1 MMNLITSSKVRTIVY
16 HANRFT
22 HSVPSQLS
30 YNYNE
35 SRHGGLGDC
44 DAQQIMPP
52 PVHIIEFESND
63 GEITAP
69 GEMKTAPQHP
79 GLDHRHPHQLVNATR
94 HQESIFA
101 PSEDHQ
107 HGESCRD
114 TKRRHQCDI
123 NNIPECREKNRDED
137 NLPSRDESLHTKN
150 VRRGL
155 RVVFFIFSMLILGES
170 NFVL

>member
-1 MMNLITSSKVRTIVY
+1 
-16 HANRFT
+16 
-22 HSVPSQLS
+22 
-30 YNYNE
+30 
-35 SRHGGLGDC
+35 
-44 DAQQIMPP
+44 MPP

-63 GEITAP
+63 GETTAP

-94 HQESIFA
+94 HQERVFA

-114 TKRRHQCDI
+114 TKRGHQRDI
-123 NNIPECREKNRDED
+123 NNMPEYREKNIDED
-137 NLPSRDESLHTKN
+137 SLPSRDHTKN
-150 VRRGL
+150 IRRGL